1 MPMSSMLLEP
11 PATEEELRERAEEL
25 AGEVAEQLA
34 PLEEAAAAVVAQ
46 QAGGDSP
53 EQRVARRDAF
63 FAELRGAVKSLAK
76 SPAWRAHDL
85 TTELLLL
92 LESLRDEMAADA
104 DAADP
109 EWRVREVLQRML
121 VVLRAMVRQLM
132 HDTIDRPGQAAQFVA
147 RALTDVEVGEVAALL
162 DTSARM
168 VGNYRR
174 GEVAQIRKNPN
185 RVTLVGQLVYELH
198 SSMTPR
204 GVLLW
209 FDAPMPALG
218 GRTPR
223 ELLDE
228 DPVAHRPALMALV
241 RGGRAQTD
249 RGGAR
254 YGAVDQAA

>member
-1 MPMSSMLLEP
+1 MASALLEP
-11 PATEEELRERAEEL
+11 PITEEELRERAEEL
-25 AGEVAEQLA
+25 ASELAEQLA
-34 PLEEAAAAVVAQ
+34 PLGEAAVAPPAAEELR
-46 QAGGDSP
+46 
-53 EQRVARRDAF
+53 EQRLARRADF
-63 FAELRGAVKSLAK
+63 FAELRGGVKSLAA

-92 LESLRDEMAADA
+92 VEALRDEMAADP
-104 DAADP
+104 DATDP

-132 HDTIDRPGQAAQFVA
+132 HDTIDRPEQAAQFVA

-168 VGNYRR
+168 VGNYRK

-209 FDAPMPALG
+209 FDAPMPALH
-218 GRTPR
+218 GRSPR

-228 DPVAHRPALMALV
+228 DPVVHRPALMALV

-254 YGAVDQAA
+254 YGAVDDAA